1 MRDNWFDSQV
11 RKYNQRGPD
20 HDPDHSPDIV
30 RLLSAGA
37 VAAVALAFASGMEAP
52 FVAPMFS
59 QLLMFAALG
68 FVMVAVFRQEGVQAR
83 NVTGWDQAALLLLL
97 SLIGS
102 LFVDQAAVQQALV
115 ERGLADPAAGG
126 AGAGGSEAGAQSA
139 IGGTN

>member
-1 MRDNWFDSQV
+1 MRDNWFEERV
-11 RKYNQRGPD
+11 RKYNNRGPD
-20 HDPDHSPDIV
+20 HGPDIA

-68 FVMVAVFRQEGVQAR
+68 FVMVAVFRQEGVYAGQ
-83 NVTGWDQAALLLLL
+83 VTGWDQAALLLLL
-97 SLIGS
+97 GLIGG

-115 ERGLADPAAGG
+115 ERGMVDPAAGG
-126 AGAGGSEAGAQSA
+126 AGAAGSQGA
-139 IGGTN
+139 N